1 MALNVEN
8 AACHGKPGQSWL
20 VLHKTMPPDC
30 GMCGCVLGGDT
41 EMFEQFFKLRDNK
54 TSAKTEIVAGVTTF
68 LTMAYIIFVNP
79 QILGTAKMPTDAVF
93 AATCLASA
101 IGCFL
106 MAFVANYPI
115 ALAPGMGLNA
125 YFAFGVVGG
134 MGYSWQVALG
144 CVFISG
150 VIFFIISVLPIR
162 EWIVNAIPRSLK
174 MAIAA
179 GIGLFLALIALK
191 NAGIVVG
198 DRATLVTHG
207 TLTSW
212 PVLMAVLGFALIVAL
227 EYRKIMGGVI
237 IGILVVTAVSI
248 IAGEQKLVGVFD
260 VPPSIAPVLLK
271 MDLGGASKVG
281 LVTVVFA
288 FLFVDL
294 FDNTGTLIALAHRG
308 GFMRPDGTVPRLS
321 RALISDSAAAMI
333 GAALGTSTTTSY
345 IESASGINAGGRT
358 GLTAATVGVL
368 FLLSLFV
375 APLATSIPGYATAP
389 ALLYVACLM
398 ARGLTEVEW
407 GDLTESA
414 PAVITAIAMP
424 FTFSIAD
431 GIAFGFISYA
441 CIKLSAGRWRDI
453 HPAVAILAVLF
464 VIKYMVIS

>member
-1 MALNVEN
+1 MLD
-8 AACHGKPGQSWL
+8 QI
-20 VLHKTMPPDC
+20 
-30 GMCGCVLGGDT
+30 
-41 EMFEQFFKLRDNK
+41 FKLSENK
-54 TSAKTEIVAGVTTF
+54 TSVRTEIVAGITTF

-79 QILGTAKMPTDAVF
+79 AILTAAKMPFGAVF
-93 AATCLASA
+93 TATCVAAA
-101 IGCFL
+101 IGCML
-106 MAFVANYPI
+106 MAFLANYPI

-134 MGYSWQVALG
+134 MGHTWQVALG
-144 CVFISG
+144 CVFLSG
-150 VIFFIISVLPIR
+150 IIFFIISVLPIR
-162 EWIVNAIPRSLK
+162 EWIVNAIPKSLK

-191 NAGIVVG
+191 NAGIIV
-198 DRATLVTHG
+198 ANPETLVTHG
-207 TLTSW
+207 KLVSW
-212 PVLMAVLGFALIVAL
+212 PVFMGTLGFALIVAL
-227 EYRKIMGGVI
+227 EYRRVMGGVI
-237 IGILVVTAVSI
+237 IGILVVTVISI
-248 IAGEQKLVGVFD
+248 LAGQQKFEGIFD
-260 VPPSIAPVLLK
+260 IPPSIVPVFLQ
-271 MDLGGASKVG
+271 MDLAGALQVG

-308 GFMRPDGTVPRLS
+308 GFIRPDGTVPRL
-321 RALISDSAAAMI
+321 RGALISDSAAAMI
-333 GAALGTSTTTSY
+333 GAAVGTSTTTSY

-358 GLTAATVGVL
+358 GLTAATVGIL
-368 FLLSLFV
+368 FLLALFI
-375 APLATSIPGYATAP
+375 APLAASIPAYATAP

-407 GDLTESA
+407 NDITEAA

-441 CIKLSAGRWRDI
+441 GIKVAAGRYADV

-464 VIKYMVIS
+464 VIKYVVIG

>member
-1 MALNVEN
+1 MLER
-8 AACHGKPGQSWL
+8 L
-20 VLHKTMPPDC
+20 
-30 GMCGCVLGGDT
+30 
-41 EMFEQFFKLRDNK
+41 FKLGENR
-54 TSAKTEIVAGVTTF
+54 TTARTELVAGLTTF

-79 QILGTAKMPTDAVF
+79 AILSAAKMPFGAVF
-93 AATCLASA
+93 AATCVAAA

-106 MAFVANYPI
+106 MAFLANYPI

-134 MGYSWQVALG
+134 MGHTWQVALG

-150 VIFFIISVLPIR
+150 VIFLIISALPIR
-162 EWIVNAIPRSLK
+162 EWIVNAIPKSLK

-191 NAGIVVG
+191 NAGIVV
-198 DRATLVTHG
+198 ANPETLVTHG
-207 TLTSW
+207 KLTSW
-212 PVLMAVLGFALIVAL
+212 PVVMATLGFALIVAL
-227 EYRKIMGGVI
+227 EYRRVMGGVI
-237 IGILVVTAVSI
+237 IGILVVTVVSI
-248 IAGEQKLVGVFD
+248 LAGHQKFEGIFD
-260 VPPSIAPVLLK
+260 VPPSIAPVFFQ
-271 MDLGGASKVG
+271 MDLAGAFNVG

-308 GFMRPDGTVPRLS
+308 GFMRPDGTVPRL
-321 RALISDSAAAMI
+321 RGALVSDSAAAMI
-333 GAALGTSTTTSY
+333 GAAVGTSTTTSY

-368 FLLSLFV
+368 FLLALFV
-375 APLATSIPGYATAP
+375 APLAASIPAYATAP

-407 GDLTESA
+407 DDVTEAA
-414 PAVITAIAMP
+414 PAVIIAIAMP

-441 CIKLSAGRWRDI
+441 GIKVAAGRYRDV
-453 HPAVAILAVLF
+453 HPAVGILAVLF
-464 VIKYMVIS
+464 VIKYMTI

>member
-1 MALNVEN
+1 ML
-8 AACHGKPGQSWL
+8 
-20 VLHKTMPPDC
+20 
-30 GMCGCVLGGDT
+30 
-41 EMFEQFFKLRDNK
+41 EQLFKLRENN
-54 TSAKTEIVAGVTTF
+54 TNVQTEIVAGITTF

-79 QILGTAKMPTDAVF
+79 DILSKEGMPFQAVF
-93 AATCLASA
+93 VSTCVAAA

-125 YFAFGVVGG
+125 YFAFSVVGG
-134 MGYSWQVALG
+134 MNYSWQVALG
-144 CVFISG
+144 CVFMSG

-162 EWIVNAIPRSLK
+162 EWIVNAIPKSLK

-191 NAGIVVG
+191 NAGVVVG
-198 DRATLVTHG
+198 DQATLVTHG
-207 TLTSW
+207 KLVSW
-212 PVLMAVLGFALIVAL
+212 PVLMAALGFALIVAL
-227 EYRKIMGGVI
+227 EYRRVLGGVI
-237 IGILVVTAVSI
+237 LGILAVTVASI
-248 IAGEQKLVGVFD
+248 IAGEQKFGGLFD
-260 VPPSIAPVLLK
+260 VPPSIAPVLLQ
-271 MDLGGASKVG
+271 MDLAGAFKVG

-333 GAALGTSTTTSY
+333 GAAVGTSTTTSY
-345 IESASGINAGGRT
+345 IESASGINEGGRT

-368 FLLSLFV
+368 FLLALFI
-375 APLATSIPGYATAP
+375 APLAGSIPPYATAP

-398 ARGLTEVEW
+398 ARGLTEIEW
-407 GDLTESA
+407 SDVTEAA

-424 FTFSIAD
+424 FTFSIAE
-431 GIAFGFISYA
+431 GIAFGFISYTG
-441 CIKLSAGRWRDI
+441 IKLAAGKFRDI
-453 HPAVAILAVLF
+453 HPAVGTLAVLF
-464 VIKYMVIS
+464 VIKYLVIG

>member
-1 MALNVEN
+1 
-8 AACHGKPGQSWL
+8 
-20 VLHKTMPPDC
+20 
-30 GMCGCVLGGDT
+30 
-41 EMFEQFFKLRDNK
+41 MFERLFKLRENN
-54 TSAKTEIVAGVTTF
+54 TTAQTEIVAGITTF

-79 QILGTAKMPTDAVF
+79 QILGVAKMPVDAVF
-93 AATCLASA
+93 VSTCVAAAV
-101 IGCFL
+101 GCFL
-106 MAFVANYPI
+106 MAFLANYPI

-150 VIFFIISVLPIR
+150 IIFFIISALPIR

-191 NAGIVVG
+191 NAGIVTA
-198 DRATLVTHG
+198 DPATLVTHG
-207 TLTSW
+207 KLKSW
-212 PVLMAVLGFALIVAL
+212 PVLMAALGFALIVAL
-227 EYRKIMGGVI
+227 EYRRVMGGVI
-237 IGILVVTAVSI
+237 IGILAVTAISI
-248 IAGEQKLVGVFD
+248 IAGEQKFAGLFD
-260 VPPSIAPVLLK
+260 APPAIAPVFLQ
-271 MDLGGASKVG
+271 MDLSGAMKVG

-308 GFMRPDGTVPRLS
+308 GFMRPDGTVPRLN
-321 RALISDSAAAMI
+321 RALMSDSAAAML
-333 GAALGTSTTTSY
+333 GAAIGTSTTTSY

-368 FLLSLFV
+368 FLLALFT
-375 APLATSIPGYATAP
+375 APLAASIPGYATAP

-407 GDLTESA
+407 TDVTEAA

-441 CIKLSAGRWRDI
+441 GIKLAAGRVRDI
-453 HPAVAILAVLF
+453 HPAVGILAVLF
-464 VIKYMVIS
+464 VIKYLVIG